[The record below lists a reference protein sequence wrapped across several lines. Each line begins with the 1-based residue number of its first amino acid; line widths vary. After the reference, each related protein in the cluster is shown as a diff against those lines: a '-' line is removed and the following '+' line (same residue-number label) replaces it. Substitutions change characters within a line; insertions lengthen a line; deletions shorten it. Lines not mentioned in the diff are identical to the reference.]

1 VLRAGRIAAPTA
13 GLDEAQRTLLISLVY
28 RLGDPGFQVFA
39 QPLAGPVDVPELP
52 DGFRLLDEVT
62 DEWVAERGVE
72 VAGVHTWAGHASSIP
87 FYESCG
93 FERTTTIDRFTR
105 PG

>member
-1 VLRAGRIAAPTA
+1 MAWVDEPSRSGQLEPVGTRPHFWRRGLGRVANVEALRRM
-13 GLDEAQRTLLISLVY
+13 R
-28 RLGDPGFQVFA
+28 
-39 QPLAGPVDVPELP
+39 
-52 DGFRLLDEVT
+52 
-62 DEWVAERGVE
+62 ERGVE
-72 VAGVHTWAGHASSIP
+72 VAGVNTWAGHASNIP